1 MLFSS
6 HVFLFL
12 FLPIVLTGYFLLNRI
27 FRSGVP
33 AKLFLV
39 AANLLFYG
47 WFNASYVWII
57 LASILVNFGVGRWIY
72 GIRSKF
78 LRRTVLLTGILFN
91 VAMIGYFKY
100 ADFFIENVNFIFH
113 SDWPMR
119 HILLPLGIS
128 FFTFQQLAYLV
139 NVYRNELQEKYD
151 LLTYFLFVSFFP
163 QLIAG
168 PIVLPGEMMPQ
179 FEDPAK
185 KRFSFAEF
193 SPGLWLFAIG
203 LAKKLILA
211 DNFAPLAD
219 GVFDAAREGLF
230 IDPLSAWTAVAAYTL
245 QIYFDF
251 SGYCDM
257 AMGCA
262 RMFNITLPLN
272 FDSPYRSGDIR
283 EFWRRWHITLGRFLA
298 QYVYF
303 PLGGSKKGE
312 KRAWLAILVTFFV
325 SGLWHG
331 AGWTF
336 VLWGILHGLALCVHR
351 FYSKQLKWKMPKWSA
366 VPLTFLFV
374 LLAWVLFRAD
384 DLISALRIY
393 QGMTDLSPAAL
404 KIAFADV
411 SRNNLVMFLCA
422 AGILFLLPNAAGN
435 LRKFKPTAFTL
446 LVTVLLLVGSV
457 FFMSRVSPFIYFNF

>member
-230 IDPLSAWTAVAAYTL
+230 IDPLSAWTAAAAYTL